1 MAQPVT
7 PTSIETQSRIVVGPP
22 PVGFRQAECVGG
34 AVGAGGL
41 CALFEE
47 ICYVGGMV
55 VSCGTGAIVPICIVT
70 AGVAI
75 CYTIKQILDKIDE
88 LVREIDRKKDECTK
102 LSPNRTGDM
111 SDAAAAA
118 SIKCLEELQRLMD
131 ELAKWTR
138 LARGN
143 YGGIGT
149 TDPNG
154 TTGRRP
160 SRQL

>member
-1 MAQPVT
+1 MARPVT
-7 PTSIETQSRIVVGPP
+7 PTSIETQSRIMAGPP
-22 PVGFRQAECVGG
+22 PVGFLQAECVGG
-34 AVGAGGL
+34 ALGL
-41 CALFEE
+41 CAVFEE

-75 CYTIKQILDKIDE
+75 CYTIGQILDKIDE

-111 SDAAAAA
+111 SDAAHAA

-131 ELAKWTR
+131 ELAKWER
-138 LARGN
+138 LVRGN
-143 YGGIGT
+143 HGVGT